1 MALYYIISVFRCMTH
16 SHLAARSRSKAE
28 FNYAHSNLPLM
39 SHNPRGH
46 TLGIIGLGDIGLT
59 IARKVKAALDMKIL
73 YHDIKRKPEA
83 QEKEVSAT
91 FYPNRNDML
100 HESDCVLIATPF
112 AGERLVTASL
122 LSHFKPGSRLVN
134 IARGSLVDEEALA
147 DALEEGRLTA
157 VGMDVHASEPAVSER
172 LAKNWKVHM
181 TCHTG
186 GGTLETVINFERL
199 SMENVDAVLN
209 GREPLTAVNA
219 HLLRPKDACNGHL
232 ANGEQHPHDDVT
244 DGHPNR
250 AGHMNGRRMNG
261 TNMHAQLRSAEAPRI
276 PTDVHTSIIGGV

>member
-1 MALYYIISVFRCMTH
+1 MALYYIISVFRRMTH
-16 SHLAARSRSKAE
+16 SHLAARSLSQAH
-28 FNYAHSNLPLM
+28 FNYAHFNLPLV

-59 IARKVKAALDMKIL
+59 IARKVRAALGMKIL
-73 YHDIKRKPEA
+73 YHDINRKPEA
-83 QEKEVSAT
+83 QEREISAT
-91 FYPNRNDML
+91 FYLNRNDML

-147 DALEEGRLTA
+147 DALEQGRLTA

-172 LAKNWKVHM
+172 LAENWNVGM

-186 GGTLETVINFERL
+186 GGTLETVKDFERL

-219 HLLRPKDACNGHL
+219 HLIRRKDDCNGHVT
-232 ANGEQHPHDDVT
+232 NGEQHTDDDMT
-244 DGHPNR
+244 NGHPNR
-250 AGHMNGRRMNG
+250 AGHMNGGRMNG
-261 TNMHAQLRSAEAPRI
+261 TNMHVESPTAEAPHI
-276 PTDVHTSIIGGV
+276 PPDVHTSIIGGV